1 MFVQC
6 FTHNGPPGTEMAS
19 KINEPKRRVTIK
31 SLFTYTDCSE
41 VRRQKRGD
49 TGSPIFCFSHG
60 RHPERVKWM

>member
-1 MFVQC
+1 
-6 FTHNGPPGTEMAS
+6 MAS